1 MKTIEDIDIKS
12 KQDMIDAVNAIGI
25 LLLFKNS
32 IPGFSIEE
40 RCDPSVWFSDREGI
54 WEWKGPVILETKSA
68 YGKFF
73 QNKVTFVSGKFH
85 CDFANFRRDGYDYEA
100 R

>member
-25 LLLFKNS
+25 LPLFKNS

-40 RCDPSVWFSDREGI
+40 RCDPSV
-54 WEWKGPVILETKSA
+54 
-68 YGKFF
+68 
-73 QNKVTFVSGKFH
+73 
-85 CDFANFRRDGYDYEA
+85 
-100 R
+100 